1 MYWYDYFDKDVL
13 IRYIGEGPEIL
24 HKGDECWSHLTPR
37 PDYKDELYCRAIYLG
52 QGCWECLRSIDEAE
66 ALEILREWGY
76 TENPPSEK

>member
-1 MYWYDYFDKDVL
+1 MVFVSLCSCNLQIIKDKVVR
-13 IRYIGEGPEIL
+13 IK
-24 HKGDECWSHLTPR
+24 KGDECRSSLQPR

-52 QGCWECLRSIDEAE
+52 QGCWERLRSIDEAE